1 MNLKDTTLELIK
13 KPTFELK
20 DGKELELSLKARLTK
35 KEFKLLKAIATN
47 EVDSLQA
54 KLNLTALELNNLKQK
69 LIKKLN
75 YEKTKDS
82 LYKKE

>member
-54 KLNLTALELNNLKQK
+54 KLNLTALELNSLKQK